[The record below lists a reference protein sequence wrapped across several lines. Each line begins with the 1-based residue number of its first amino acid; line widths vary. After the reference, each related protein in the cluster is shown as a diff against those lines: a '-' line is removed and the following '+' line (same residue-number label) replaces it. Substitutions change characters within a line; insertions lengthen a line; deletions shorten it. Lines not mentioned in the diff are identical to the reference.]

1 MSFGGQR
8 SFSYL
13 SRNRSAPIS
22 VAQVAALIFLW
33 LTVAGSSIVESL
45 VTTSVI
51 LILASWGLILV
62 SLFGKPLLSTG
73 DLGLWLVGPSLG
85 LGSLTLL
92 ILRSFVSEDAFV
104 IAFFAV
110 PVAFVFRNFNR
121 RQFERSWKSV
131 LSVFSHFELSELLRM
146 SLLVGV
152 LLLTLSR
159 LVNGWGWTFPI
170 VGALGLAMLLLGNL
184 VRKRTW
190 FSRMLAVV
198 LPASVATITVSGR
211 SPTWWRVAEGIPF
224 DETILE
230 SISNGLVIW
239 GPETNPLHHEL
250 GGASA
255 FAYHHLLYL
264 IVGLV
269 NRFADPEPFRALLV
283 TAPIVISVGIV
294 STVLLIVKQLVADVK
309 RRGFA
314 ALFLLMSILTT
325 LFALDTDGSMG
336 PSSWFG
342 TLSLLGSIL
351 FLLHL
356 LGGNLS
362 LGNPW
367 LFSASI
373 AAVAFSKGTFVWM
386 PVALAVAL
394 AAFDWRARWR
404 LAVVAITSGLVLTYF
419 FRSSN
424 VLAQTYSLS
433 FWPRNAMASE
443 FDLSLYSVKVFVD
456 VLVNPLILGVPCL
469 VLLIM
474 ARDEVK
480 RQLSVALLVVMSL
493 AIGSRLFLDSNGPGA
508 TDLFYSPGITASAL
522 AMLLLVRFVD
532 FIASLRRTHVTMIVF
547 SALAIVLG
555 NEQFDKEVISSYF
568 VGATVVL
575 VIVFGVGLRL
585 RARPSSNQAF
595 RQRVLA
601 GCAFFTIT
609 LFTCQSLWDFYRE
622 IPGRIQQSTVAR
634 YEDWYGSSQFRELKT
649 FVQASTPTSSLFA
662 YSIKQGDSLD
672 DYEIDYRPAALLK
685 RRFLAL
691 HPQFDRADV
700 SPQLWSDVEASRQIG
715 VVPAQKSIDYLAK
728 RGVSYLLV
736 DRSQIYPEWL
746 QDAQDSG
753 AVVEFDTSELVLLKL
768 GV

>member
-1 MSFGGQR
+1 
-8 SFSYL
+8 
-13 SRNRSAPIS
+13 

-92 ILRSFVSEDAFV
+92 ILRLFVSEEAFV
-104 IAFFAV
+104 FVFFAV
-110 PVAFVFRNFNR
+110 PVAFAFRNFNR
-121 RQFERSWKSV
+121 RQFGRSWTSV

-146 SLLVGV
+146 SLLVGI
-152 LLLTLSR
+152 LLLTPTR
-159 LVNGWGWTFPI
+159 LFNGWGWTFPI

-190 FSRMLAVV
+190 SSRVIALAI
-198 LPASVATITVSGR
+198 PASVATIAVSGR

-294 STVLLIVKQLVADVK
+294 STVLLIVKQLVVDVK
-309 RRGFA
+309 PRGFA

-325 LFALDTDGSMG
+325 LFALDTDESMG

-367 LFSASI
+367 LYSASI
-373 AAVAFSKGTFVWM
+373 AAVAFSKGPFVWM

-394 AAFDWRARWR
+394 TAFDWRARWR
-404 LAVVAITSGLVLTYF
+404 LAVVAITSGLVLIYF

-424 VLAQTYSLS
+424 VLSQTYSLS

-480 RQLSVALLVVMSL
+480 RQLSVALLVIMSL

-508 TDLFYSPGITASAL
+508 TDLFYSPGIVASAL

-575 VIVFGVGLRL
+575 VMVFGVGLRL
-585 RARPSSNQAF
+585 RARPSSDQAF

-622 IPGRIQQSTVAR
+622 IPGRIQQSTVTR

-649 FVQASTPTSSLFA
+649 FVQTSTPTSSLFA
-662 YSIKQGDSLD
+662 YSIKQDDSLD

-691 HPQFDRADV
+691 HPLFDRADV

-753 AVVEFDTSELVLLKL
+753 AVVEFYTSELVLLKL